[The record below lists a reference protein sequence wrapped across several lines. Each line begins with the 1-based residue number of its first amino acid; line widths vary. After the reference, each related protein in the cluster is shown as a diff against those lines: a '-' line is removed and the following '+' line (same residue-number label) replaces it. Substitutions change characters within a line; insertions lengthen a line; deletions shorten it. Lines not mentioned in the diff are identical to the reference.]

1 MPLHFCKKIQTSLKM
16 TAILFRWCKKWRK
29 KQLWLNL
36 SYFQLFLASWLILGS
51 VLNLMVT
58 VAAQE
63 NDTET
68 SASNTNP
75 IKTNQTE
82 SGSWEYYYE
91 DEEDPQNTTSA
102 PANDKPI
109 KNKNDK
115 FPNSTKQNGD
125 EFYYYL
131 DEEVV
136 EKPNNG
142 SGSKKVIKT
151 TTLKVQGRN
160 SHKNNLHLLRG
171 DSFKSGS
178 HPFLEGIR
186 GGGGFDNG
194 LVALPSVEPFK
205 QLATPIEIEGP
216 VYTDYN
222 YGPQYYRQNYHHD
235 GEDTALGRPLG
246 PGEFPPDP
254 FKPEVNPV
262 LLRPPIQKETHHS
275 TQPPAES
282 GLDLD
287 VVKHVEFIDGPSV
300 PSSDYNYND
309 GHIYDGGGGGG
320 NNVGVI
326 GEDVKSSVY
335 DEDIKNNDN
344 DNHNHHVHSLK
355 PNLHTQLKLEAIN
368 ILPEKNPFVQ
378 IKEFFLTLWDI
389 IGNFS
394 RAELVLWAEKAFNLV
409 AELTIPQEHY
419 IRVISFVGIYL

>member
-1 MPLHFCKKIQTSLKM
+1 
-16 TAILFRWCKKWRK
+16 
-29 KQLWLNL
+29 
-36 SYFQLFLASWLILGS
+36 
-51 VLNLMVT
+51 MVT
-58 VAAQE
+58 VTAQE
-63 NDTET
+63 EDTET
-68 SASNTNP
+68 SASNTN
-75 IKTNQTE
+75 NRNETE

-91 DEEDPQNTTSA
+91 DEEDPQNSTSV
-102 PANDKPI
+102 NSNSKSI

-115 FPNSTKQNGD
+115 FPNSTKKNAD

-142 SGSKKVIKT
+142 SGTKKVIKT

-160 SHKNNLHLLRG
+160 PHKNSLHVLRG

-186 GGGGFDNG
+186 GGGGFENG
-194 LVALPSVEPFK
+194 LVALPPSVEPFK
-205 QLATPIEIEGP
+205 QLATPIDVEGP

-222 YGPQYYRQNYHHD
+222 YGPQYYRQNYQHD
-235 GEDTALGRPLG
+235 GQDTAVGKPLG

-254 FKPEVNPV
+254 FKPEVDPV
-262 LLRPPIQKETHHS
+262 LLRPPPQKENEQYTQ
-275 TQPPAES
+275 QPPAES

-300 PSSDYNYND
+300 PSSDYNNYND
-309 GHIYDGGGGGG
+309 DGHHSYDNGGGGTVD
-320 NNVGVI
+320 VGVI

-335 DEDIKNNDN
+335 DDDRKNN
-344 DNHNHHVHSLK
+344 DNHNHVKSVK
-355 PNLHTQLKLEAIN
+355 PNLLSNLHTQLKVEAYGN
-368 ILPEKNPFVQ
+368 LLPEKNPIVKA
-378 IKEFFLTLWDI
+378 KEFFVALWDI
-389 IGNFS
+389 IINFTKE
-394 RAELVLWAEKAFNLV
+394 ELVLWTEKGLNLV

>member
-1 MPLHFCKKIQTSLKM
+1 M
-16 TAILFRWCKKWRK
+16 TAILYRWCKKWRK

-36 SYFQLFLASWLILGS
+36 SYFQLLLALWLILGS
-51 VLNLMVT
+51 VLNIMVT
-58 VAAQE
+58 VTAQE

-68 SASNTNP
+68 SASNTNTNT
-75 IKTNQTE
+75 IKVNETE

-91 DEEDPQNTTSA
+91 DEEDPRNSTSA
-102 PANDKPI
+102 PATSKSI

-115 FPNSTKQNGD
+115 YPNSTKQNGD

-136 EKPNNG
+136 EKPTNG

-160 SHKNNLHLLRG
+160 SHKNNLHVLRG

-186 GGGGFDNG
+186 GGGSFENG
-194 LVALPSVEPFK
+194 LVALPSMEPFK
-205 QLATPIEIEGP
+205 QLATPIEVEGP

-235 GEDTALGRPLG
+235 NEDTAIGRPLG

-254 FKPEVNPV
+254 FKPEVDPV
-262 LLRPPIQKETHHS
+262 LLRPPLEKEKHHQS
-275 TQPPAES
+275 SSES
-282 GLDLD
+282 GLDLG
-287 VVKHVEFIDGPSV
+287 VVKHVEFVDGPSV

-309 GHIYDGGGGGG
+309 GHNYDGGGGG
-320 NNVGVI
+320 VGVI

-335 DEDIKNNDN
+335 DDDIKNNDN
-344 DNHNHHVHSLK
+344 HDHHVQSLK
-355 PNLHTQLKLEAIN
+355 PNLLSNLHTQLKVEAYGN
-368 ILPEKNPFVQ
+368 LLPEKNPIVKA
-378 IKEFFLTLWDI
+378 KEFFVALWDI
-389 IGNFS
+389 IVNFS
-394 RAELVLWAEKAFNLV
+394 REELILWTEKAFNIV